1 MVFFLSK
8 LGNCTDFLLAKGDL
22 SPNNVK
28 LFNEVAR
35 SLGIADR
42 EIKAKNSGFLMRFF
56 TGYNNALAV
65 QLFNRTYFND
75 SELNK
80 MSEEEKRFVMGHEL
94 THHAKNH
101 AWKKRGVVWMLSVAS
116 AVCKKLVEPD
126 SISIKKDSILRRYF
140 LNGWDVFG
148 MATISFW
155 GLLQGQ
161 YCQAQE
167 READQGAVLDAGA
180 HPVDGKKFL
189 HRLYSP
195 DTSDWPLYA
204 RLIDVMSLPFVYV
217 LSLPIL
223 KQHAS
228 HLISLDDRTSDVIAL
243 TDQWNQKYKQ
253 NKTAS
258 EPVLDVDECLIQ
270 NAPEVDDEPVK
281 EEN

>member
-1 MVFFLSK
+1 MKKSVMLKPFLLATILLVGQTVNLNAQTAAGGTFSTSPWYFFLSK

-56 TGYNNALAV
+56 SGYNNALAV

-101 AWKKRGVVWMLSVAS
+101 AWKKMGVVWMLSVAS

-140 LNGWDVFG
+140 LNGWDVSG

-180 HPVDGKKFL
+180 HPVDGKKIF
-189 HRLYSP
+189 
-195 DTSDWPLYA
+195 TSFIFS
-204 RLIDVMSLPFVYV
+204 RH
-217 LSLPIL
+217 
-223 KQHAS
+223 Q
-228 HLISLDDRTSDVIAL
+228 
-243 TDQWNQKYKQ
+243 
-253 NKTAS
+253 
-258 EPVLDVDECLIQ
+258 
-270 NAPEVDDEPVK
+270 
-281 EEN
+281 